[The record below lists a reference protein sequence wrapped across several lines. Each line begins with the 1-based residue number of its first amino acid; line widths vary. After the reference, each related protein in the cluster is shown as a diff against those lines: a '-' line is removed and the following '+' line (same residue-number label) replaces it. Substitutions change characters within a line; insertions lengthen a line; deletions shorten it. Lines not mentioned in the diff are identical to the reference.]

1 MNRLPEQK
9 ELILR
14 LVEAYRNK
22 GLTLNK
28 LMDMMPDPSSKLGKT
43 TCQRM
48 FHRENSEDY
57 NYDYNTLIV
66 LSNILLD
73 EDSDDLLLKYKL
85 KVIEMLEAK
94 NNELEAKLEYEK
106 AHYHEKLEKERAKYN
121 QIIDFR
127 TSRISRLDD
136 LLDEE
141 RKANREKDELI
152 KELIRKCDNCAF
164 HKKE

>member
-9 ELILR
+9 L
-14 LVEAYRNK
+14 LVSKIKEAYKNK
-22 GLTLNK
+22 GLSLNAV
-28 LMDMMPDPSSKLGKT
+28 LAMMPNPESRLSKSTCSKMFGKADSDT
-43 TCQRM
+43 
-48 FHRENSEDY
+48 Y

-66 LSNILLD
+66 LSNLLLD
-73 EDSDDLLLKYKL
+73 EDDDDVLLKYKM

-94 NNELEAKLEYEK
+94 NKELEAKLEYEK
-106 AHYHEKLEKERAKYN
+106 AHYHEKLEKERLKYN

-127 TSRISRLDD
+127 TSRISRLDE